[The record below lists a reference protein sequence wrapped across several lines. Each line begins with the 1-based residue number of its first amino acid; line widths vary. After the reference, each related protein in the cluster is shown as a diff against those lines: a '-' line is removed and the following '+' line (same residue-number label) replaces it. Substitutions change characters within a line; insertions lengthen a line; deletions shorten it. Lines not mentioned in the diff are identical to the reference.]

1 MLFFVVVTCLGWTR
15 QPLRLDYTPSQKK
28 GHFPLRVL
36 HNNRNENVDFK
47 CPMTSNVSQGI
58 LRMELWVSFKIDY
71 GKRWRVAIIV
81 ACQTSNGTYAC
92 WCLIPHVCGLKWGI
106 KCRPKCPKHMPK
118 ITYKHIST
126 WLMWKVIHLTL
137 SQWFAFTNI
146 RHRVDSGPRQILFE
160 YFSNNT
166 NLKIIM
172 LSSLDCIRLLFSTSL
187 KV

>member
-28 GHFPLRVL
+28 GISLYVFSITTGMRTL
-36 HNNRNENVDFK
+36 
-47 CPMTSNVSQGI
+47 TSNVSQGI

-71 GKRWRVAIIV
+71 GRRWRVAIIV
-81 ACQTSNGTYAC
+81 ACQTSNGTHAC

-106 KCRPKCPKHMPK
+106 KCRPKCSKHMPK
-118 ITYKHIST
+118 ITYKHTST
-126 WLMWKVIHLTL
+126 WRMWKVIHLTL

-160 YFSNNT
+160 YFR
-166 NLKIIM
+166 IIQ
-172 LSSLDCIRLLFSTSL
+172 I
-187 KV
+187 